1 MLANIIAAANILRAN
16 ADLLGRHGYTV
27 STLIAT
33 LIAVANRTEY
43 NGAGVAIRSLAARL
57 IAVADGLD
65 ALNGV
70 TAVRAGRNALVITVP
85 VGTDNAEAN
94 ALVNLAAD
102 LIGVA

>member
-57 IAVADGLD
+57 MATADGLD

-70 TAVRAGRNALVITVP
+70 TAVRAGRNALVVTVP

>member
-1 MLANIIAAANILRAN
+1 MLANIRAAADILRAN
-16 ADLLGRHGYTV
+16 AELLGRHGYTV
-27 STLIAT
+27 ATLIAT

-43 NGAGVAIRSLAARL
+43 NGAGVAIRSLAGRL

-85 VGTDNAEAN
+85 VGSDNAEAN
-94 ALVNLAAD
+94 ALINLAAD